1 MWLNVLTDVVFSG
14 ITEAFQNIFTT
25 FLYDDILTQVYI
37 LLNEILTDLILSK
50 KPNNRV
56 EGPKMIV

>member
-1 MWLNVLTDVVFSG
+1 MWLNVLADVVFSG
-14 ITEAFQNIFTT
+14 ITEAFQNIFTA
-25 FLYDDILTQVYI
+25 FLYDDILTPVYI
-37 LLNEILTDLILSK
+37 LLNEILTDLILLK